1 MEYEPFEVII
11 RGTWADGFT
20 VQAER
25 GTKGS
30 TRSETLDLGMSASDL
45 EADVVGLA
53 QAAAGD
59 THPWAD
65 AELRALGE
73 RLYKAVFVGAVGR
86 ALAQAATGAVR
97 IRLRVEAIELADVPW
112 ELLYDEVAGKYLSL
126 SKETPVV
133 RTVEGLSPS
142 RPLAVDELNVLV
154 MVVGR
159 GGDEL
164 ETQKEF
170 DALRER
176 FDTDDDISITRC
188 EAATIESLQD
198 ALGGGTYH
206 VFHFIGHGAY
216 DEVSDS
222 GALLLD
228 GPAGGVVEVPVRDLT
243 RHLGDHPSLRLV
255 VLNACEGARTSV
267 TNPNAGVAQ
276 ALVRDGVA
284 VVVAM
289 QFAITDAAAG
299 QFSTT
304 LYRQLSRRNPVEE
317 AVAEARKSITGP
329 GAEWATP
336 VLLMR
341 SHDGRLLA
349 PKSESPA
356 VEPEPTPPP
365 EPQAVS
371 SEPEPAP
378 VVAPTPTPAPTTE
391 RTPVADG
398 GSKRGVLLGVV
409 ALVVIAVIAAVA
421 VLTGGGGGSGDTETA
436 DPAPTTTT
444 ATTSASSSD
453 DADAS
458 TSSSADD
465 DSTSVVDDTPLGPN
479 ESFWFDL
486 LLGDCVDLTDPPS
499 DDGRYVVTA
508 CSSDAASPVIGVVD
522 LTDEVGEAYP
532 ATAELNAA
540 VDRVCTDALQ
550 ESSYDPTFYVLEDID
565 RVHADDAAEWA
576 RSTSVVCIL
585 FEP

>member
-1 MEYEPFEVII
+1 MEYEAFEVII

-30 TRSETLDLGMSASDL
+30 SRSETLDLGMSASDL

-59 THPWAD
+59 TNPWVD
-65 AELRALGE
+65 GELRAFGE
-73 RLYKAVFVGAVGR
+73 RLYKAVFTGAVGR
-86 ALAQAATGAVR
+86 ALAQAGTGGVR
-97 IRLRVEAIELADVPW
+97 IRLRVEAVELADVPW

-142 RPLAVDELNVLV
+142 RPLAVDEVNVLV
-154 MVVGR
+154 MVAGR
-159 GGDEL
+159 GGDDL

-170 DALRER
+170 DALRDR
-176 FDTDDDISITRC
+176 FDADDDISMTRC

-198 ALGGGTYH
+198 ALGDGTYH

-216 DEVSDS
+216 NEVHDS

-228 GPAGGVVEVPVRDLT
+228 GPDGGVVEIPVRDLT

-284 VVVAM
+284 VVIAM

-349 PKSESPA
+349 PKAASSTVASVPSPQPKQEP
-356 VEPEPTPPP
+356 VPSPEPVGVTP
-365 EPQAVS
+365 
-371 SEPEPAP
+371 EPEPA
-378 VVAPTPTPAPTTE
+378 VVPAAPPHAT
-391 RTPVADG
+391 ADTSATSGG
-398 GSKRGVLLGVV
+398 GSTRRVLLGIV
-409 ALVVIAVIAAVA
+409 ALVVAAIIAAVF
-421 VLTGGGGGSGDTETA
+421 VLGGGGSDDTRTA
-436 DPAPTTTT
+436 DADPITADADPTT
-444 ATTSASSSD
+444 
-453 DADAS
+453 AD
-458 TSSSADD
+458 
-465 DSTSVVDDTPLGPN
+465 VVDDTPLGPD

-486 LLGDCVDLTDPPS
+486 VVGDCVDLLNPATF
-499 DDGRYVVTA
+499 DGRFTLTS
-508 CSSDAASPVIGVVD
+508 CSGSASEVIAVVD
-522 LTDEVGEAYP
+522 LRPEVGDAYP
-532 ATAELNAA
+532 ADAELDAA
-540 VDRVCTDALQ
+540 VDRVCTTALQ
-550 ESSYDPTFYVLEDID
+550 ESGFDTTFFDLVDID
-565 RVHADDAAEWA
+565 RVHAEDAVEWA
-576 RSTSVVCIL
+576 QSTSVVCIL
-585 FEP
+585 FEPYG